1 MFVFSNCHRNLSVE
15 FVQRQVA
22 YNFTKTDHI
31 GRCIKLYIEHIL
43 IIEMLQ
49 VYTYTS
55 DQNIMV
61 E

>member
-1 MFVFSNCHRNLSVE
+1 VH
-15 FVQRQVA
+15 RQVA